1 MIRVVD
7 LHKTFGGQEVLRGIN
22 VEFETGKI
30 TTIIGG
36 SGSGKT
42 VLLKHLN
49 ALLLPDRGSVL
60 VDGRDITKLG
70 QSALNEV
77 RQKFGMLFQSA
88 ALLDSMTIYDNVAFP
103 LREKTK
109 LKEKDIEQKAN
120 DSLAQVG
127 LAGMGYKFPAEVS
140 GGMKKRA
147 GLARALVTQPEI
159 MLFDEPTTGLDPL
172 LGKSIHELI
181 RRMHEKFRFTGVIVS
196 HDIPEVFKF
205 SDRVAMLANGVII
218 EAGKTRVEASIGV
231 DLKLAY
237 KDLEKHKPVKSLPKS
252 APAEVLHSVKSPPII
267 FVVGTVIWLGARVSG
282 NR

>member
-7 LHKTFGGQEVLRGIN
+7 LHKSFARQHVLKGVN
-22 VEFETGKI
+22 LDLESGKI

-60 VDGRDITKLG
+60 VGGEDITRLG
-70 QSALNEV
+70 QAALNRV
-77 RQKFGMLFQSA
+77 RQKFGVLFQGA
-88 ALLDSMTIYDNVAFP
+88 ALLDSMTVFDNVAFP

-109 LKEKDIEQKAN
+109 LKESVIEKKVN
-120 DSLAQVG
+120 ESLAQVG
-127 LAGMGYKFPAEVS
+127 LSGMGYKFPAEIS

-172 LGKSIHELI
+172 LGKSIHRLI
-181 RRMHEKFRFTGVIVS
+181 RRMHENLKFTGVIVS
-196 HDIPEVFKF
+196 HDIPEVFKI
-205 SDRVAMLANGVII
+205 SDRVAMLVDGVI
-218 EAGKTRVEASIGV
+218 
-231 DLKLAY
+231 
-237 KDLEKHKPVKSLPKS
+237 
-252 APAEVLHSVKSPPII
+252 AEVGTTEEFTASTNP
-267 FVVGTVIWLGARVSG
+267 VVRQFLQGESDGPLAVL
-282 NR
+282 

>member
-7 LHKTFGGQEVLRGIN
+7 LHKSFAKQHVLKGVN
-22 VEFETGKI
+22 LDLETGKI

-60 VDGRDITKLG
+60 VGGEDITRVG
-70 QSALNEV
+70 QAALNRV
-77 RQKFGMLFQSA
+77 RQKFGVLFQGA
-88 ALLDSMTIYDNVAFP
+88 ALLDSMTVFDNVAFP

-109 LKEKDIEQKAN
+109 LKESVIEKKVN
-120 DSLAQVG
+120 ESLAQVE
-127 LAGMGYKFPAEVS
+127 LSGMGYKFPAEIS

-172 LGKSIHELI
+172 LGKNIHQLI
-181 RRMHEKFRFTGVIVS
+181 RKMHQTFKFTGVIVS
-196 HDIPEVFKF
+196 HDIPEVFRI
-205 SDRVAMLANGVII
+205 SDRVAMLVDGVI
-218 EAGKTRVEASIGV
+218 
-231 DLKLAY
+231 
-237 KDLEKHKPVKSLPKS
+237 
-252 APAEVLHSVKSPPII
+252 AEVGSTEEFIASAHPMVRQFLQGESDGPLAI
-267 FVVGTVIWLGARVSG
+267 L
-282 NR
+282 